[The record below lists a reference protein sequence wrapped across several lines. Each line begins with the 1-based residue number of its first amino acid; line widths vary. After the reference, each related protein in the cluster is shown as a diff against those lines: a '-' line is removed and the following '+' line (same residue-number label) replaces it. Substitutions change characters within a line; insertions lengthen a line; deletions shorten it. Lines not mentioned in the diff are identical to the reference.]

1 MKTKKIISIILTF
14 LLMFSF
20 CSFSVSAVDG
30 TGEFS
35 AKDLSVSAY
44 VTNNVDGVLQNTT
57 VTNDLIISDVTTGT
71 FKGFRKYSFPNNTD
85 SVVRTE
91 VTLTLSNKF
100 EVRNGH
106 EYNFKFKWGYQFKVP
121 CTLDISLF
129 IRDSSGNLV
138 KTQSIYNASSPGYLQ
153 AHNIDFNFT
162 PSVPETDSGY
172 SCNFVIR
179 FIQNYYESSSGNL
192 QSFYLSPTLS
202 LTDLDDDT
210 GLINS
215 IIEAIKA
222 IPDRIKGFFTD
233 LANSIGSFFQELA
246 DNIKGFFDSLKNYI
260 LYFQDPVTLNED
272 GVLVDANGNPI
283 YVNPFENSIE
293 DIKETFNGWIEDI
306 RGFISGMDESRVQVS
321 GYLQTGTGLI
331 NDILSASPIIS
342 AVLIFIASFFV
353 IRKVVG
359 R

>member
-20 CSFSVSAVDG
+20 CSFSVYAADT

-35 AKDLSVSAY
+35 INDCTVISSIVSSDGGTTNASKDMIVTDISSGTYKNMRSYAFPPYSEGEERRSVM
-44 VTNNVDGVLQNTT
+44 VK
-57 VTNDLIISDVTTGT
+57 LIEN
-71 FKGFRKYSFPNNTD
+71 FP
-85 SVVRTE
+85 VRAE
-91 VTLTLSNKF
+91 
-100 EVRNGH
+100 H
-106 EYNFKFKWGYQFKVP
+106 EYNLKFKWAYNF
-121 CTLDISLF
+121 
-129 IRDSSGNLV
+129 
-138 KTQSIYNASSPGYLQ
+138 NASCRFIVALRFLDASNKLIKSQVLYTSESPGPHSVRSFDL
-153 AHNIDFNFT
+153 NFT
-162 PSVPETDSGY
+162 PILPEDQSGY
-172 SCNFVIR
+172 KCDLYIEFN
-179 FIQNYYESSSGNL
+179 QNAFDGVNL
-192 QSFYLSPTLS
+192 QTFYISQTLS
-202 LTDLDDDT
+202 LTDLDDNS

-215 IIEAIKA
+215 IIDAIKA
-222 IPDRIKGFFTD
+222 IPERIKGFFT
-233 LANSIGSFFQELA
+233 ELA

-293 DIKETFNGWIEDI
+293 DIEETFNGWIEDI

-331 NDILSASPIIS
+331 NDVLSASPIIS

>member
-1 MKTKKIISIILTF
+1 MKTKKIISIILTV

-20 CSFSVSAVDG
+20 CSFSVSAADG
-30 TGEFS
+30 TGEF
-35 AKDLSVSAY
+35 DTEDIFTTAY
-44 VTNNVDGVLQNTT
+44 IYTSSTGVIN
-57 VTNDLIISDVTTGT
+57 VTNDVTVDNVSSGT
-71 FKGFRKYSFPNNTD
+71 FKGFKKYSVPILQD
-85 SVVRTE
+85 DVVKTQ
-91 VTLTLSNKF
+91 VQLTF
-100 EVRNGH
+100 EDRFTMRSGH
-106 EYNFKFKWGYQFKVP
+106 EYNLKFQWGYRLGVP
-121 CTLDISLF
+121 CTMEINLY
-129 IRDSSGNLV
+129 IRDTAGTLI
-138 KTQSIYNASSPGYLQ
+138 KTQKILTVDSPGNSKIQ
-153 AHNIDFNFT
+153 NVDCNFS
-162 PSVPETDSGY
+162 PSVSDIESGY
-172 SCNFVIR
+172 TCNFVIR
-179 FIQNYYESSSGNL
+179 LTQKYFESSTGSP
-192 QSFYLSPTLS
+192 QEFFVSPTVS
-202 LTDLDDDT
+202 LTDLDDNS

-215 IIEAIKA
+215 IIDAIKA
-222 IPDRIKGFFTD
+222 IPERIKGFFTD
-233 LANSIGSFFQELA
+233 LA

-293 DIKETFNGWIEDI
+293 DIEETFNCWIEDI